1 MLHRSLTIGSI
12 AAIPVRIH
20 WSWLIIFGLLIG
32 SMGPLYAPV
41 ACHPAVMCG
50 AAWTLAAVVSLLVAA
65 SVLLHELGHALAA
78 RHCAVKVQSI
88 TLFALGGMAEVRAE
102 SPNPRADFVIA
113 VAGPAVSLLLAV
125 VCGLA
130 WWLAGNT
137 AISHSFMAI
146 LWVLAHVAF
155 ANAIMAVF
163 NLLPGYPMDGGRVL
177 RAILWFLGDDLL
189 NATRIAAL
197 MGQVCGGLLGILGI
211 VLALSTGEA
220 FIVFWMGVVGF
231 FLFRT
236 ADKSYRQLVLHTAL
250 TGVQVTDL
258 MQRTFRFVSPDLTLE
273 QFVARYVLGQTE
285 QGFPV
290 VYDSP
295 VDTGDQSEIEH
306 DGISPSPNDRSES
319 LDNFANPESALNGP
333 LLLGMITLQDMRQFT
348 IREWS
353 FTYVGTAMTPFD
365 SLHAIPPHWSAA
377 DALSIMTET
386 QADLLP
392 VTDGPY
398 LLGILRRRDLV
409 VYIQNVLA
417 RRRPRS

>member
-1 MLHRSLTIGSI
+1 MTIGSI

-41 ACHPAVMCG
+41 ACSPAALCG
-50 AAWTLAAVVSLLVAA
+50 AAWTLAAVVSLLVAV

-78 RHCAVKVQSI
+78 QRCAVKVQSI

-113 VAGPAVSLLLAV
+113 IAGPAVSLILAV
-125 VCGLA
+125 ICGLA
-130 WWLAGNT
+130 WWVVGNT
-137 AISHSFMAI
+137 TFSSSFMAI
-146 LWVLAHVAF
+146 VLVLAHLAF

-163 NLLPGYPMDGGRVL
+163 NMLPGYPMDGGRVL
-177 RAILWFLGDDLL
+177 RAILWFLGNDLL
-189 NATRIAAL
+189 SATRIAAL
-197 MGQVCGGLLGILGI
+197 MGQLCGGLLGILGI
-211 VLALSTGEA
+211 VLAFSTGEVFVA
-220 FIVFWMGVVGF
+220 FWMGVIGF

-236 ADKSYRQLVLHTAL
+236 ADTSYRQLVLHTAL
-250 TGVQVTDL
+250 TDVQVTDL

-290 VYDSP
+290 IRNSA
-295 VDTGDQSEIEH
+295 VDTNSLSEIEPG
-306 DGISPSPNDRSES
+306 GIYPPPSDRAES
-319 LDNFANPESALNGP
+319 LDSFAKSESDPDRP

-348 IREWS
+348 IREWP

-365 SLHAIPPHWSAA
+365 RLHSIPFNWSAA
-377 DALSIMTET
+377 DALHMMTET
-386 QADLLP
+386 HADLLP

-409 VYIQNVLA
+409 VYIQNVLV
-417 RRRPRS
+417 RRRPHS